1 MILLQSVIVQRPRDH
16 FCRSTIAPSIEAN
29 DVERIL
35 ANIDAHRGNGRD

>member
-1 MILLQSVIVQRPRDH
+1 MLPFWPRDH
-16 FCRSTIAPSIEAN
+16 FCRSTIAPASIRAD